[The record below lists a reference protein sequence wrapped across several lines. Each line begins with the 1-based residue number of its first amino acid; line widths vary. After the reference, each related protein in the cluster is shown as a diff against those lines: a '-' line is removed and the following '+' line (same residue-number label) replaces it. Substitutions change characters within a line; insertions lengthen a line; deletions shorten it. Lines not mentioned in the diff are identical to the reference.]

1 MFWIPFAFMLAFA
14 EESPIAEPEKVV
26 WSNEQIVQQVLP
38 ELEGTNAAMESQI
51 TAKTQ
56 FFLGTGD
63 VLSVFWQWKSERLLN
78 IAVLEMLK
86 AGILEANKERLQER
100 YPTFPFENPNGIEA
114 ASYLTAYEQK
124 WRYQNELDA
133 LDLKLIDAL
142 IRSVY
147 LYPSID
153 KDLAT
158 LETSWLDKSE
168 LLINDPTQQHIVA
181 KIVDERRK
189 VLELRDNIIAVFA
202 DPNGKQDDLI
212 VQVLS
217 EEPTGEI
224 EIEGRFQRLSI
235 LEPLAT
241 KSSLAVQVQSELQK
255 FVNLRAEQ
263 SRVELLQELS
273 DTKQNWEALIFGW
286 DLETTETKIQE
297 LSQQRKTVSK
307 VNTDLQIE
315 IIDYKLDLL
324 QRHQSSLNG
333 IQVETDL
340 KRAQEELDAARQKEL
355 EDSEDEREAKIQSE
369 IVRLKEIE
377 TKLLANESERH
388 RSIQTQIG
396 DLKLKLSDWDER
408 YDSWVLLPPLDSS
421 RRAIQLELQ
430 QVIHQLQWDLQALVS
445 EVDSNREPEI
455 ITPIVESEA
464 VRDVLKS
471 IQQAEDSTQ
480 KHIETE
486 VDSMLLLWI
495 EVHKKQDLL
504 GYFEE
509 EDNQFWSDVT
519 FEWKYLTSTF
529 QLNIDS
535 TKKTFGDVNQVL
547 GLFGLL
553 FRWFL
558 FGLAWIWMG
567 RRVDGWWLT
576 FQEWLEDQ
584 DRPEM
589 FGDFNFQMWDVSGD
603 DETSK
608 RGVLIVRPL
617 FFAVS
622 SLLLVQYIEGD
633 IPNILGSILLL
644 FVFTNLCAPMTRF
657 VTDDQSIRP
666 PLKKGLVAFV
676 WIVFGLNLL
685 KTMFFNAFYVFQSV
699 QLVHTI
705 QQFLLILWVIVQL
718 GVWYE
723 LLYKKTQQVI
733 GLERL
738 KTLMLRFSDGF
749 FGKRMRS
756 VFATCIVLV
765 DLSSKLIFWLVEHSS
780 LFGSTLARNTID
792 NRAVGDGD
800 SFDGHTWQLNW
811 DVLLRPEVDKIH
823 ADIQAMSN
831 EQGNVCGAISLIAD
845 EGMGK
850 SAILRRVLATS
861 QHSTHLLKVED
872 IIRDGQWTTTTL
884 FKWLCD
890 GLNIEPQDNVEDIC
904 DAINNLPNSLLGIDD
919 IQRVFL
925 RDVQGFEVINCL
937 FSIVQA
943 TSICHCWIVTCHQP
957 TWTFWDS
964 PSTPI
969 RTDFFRHRYTLSPW
983 SVVQIKDAFGTMIQ
997 DQGLSMDFSGLTTIA
1012 NPQGVHR
1019 AEMAFWRLLTDS
1031 TKGNPATSLYLFKQC
1046 AMKTEDPKIVG
1057 IGMFSMTQ
1065 TETLNQLDD
1074 GAGFVL
1080 ACVLMH
1086 NRCTLEELCNSLQM
1100 PQSLVVSICRDLVSL
1115 SLLFRDG
1122 LHYHIHPMWFPW
1134 VEANLAQKRFIGQRV

>member
-1 MFWIPFAFMLAFA
+1 MLWISLYIMLAFA
-14 EESPIAEPEKVV
+14 EESPAVSENVI
-26 WSNEQIVQQVLP
+26 WSNEQIVQQTLP
-38 ELEGTNAAMESQI
+38 ELEGTNAALESQI
-51 TAKTQ
+51 RAKTQ
-56 FFLGTGD
+56 FFSGTGD
-63 VLSVFWQWKSERLLN
+63 VSSVFWQWKSENLLN
-78 IAVLEMLK
+78 ITVLEMLK
-86 AGILEANKERLQER
+86 AEILEANKERLQER
-100 YPTFPFENPNGIEA
+100 YPTFPFENPNGSEA
-114 ASYLTAYEQK
+114 KAYLTAYEQK

-142 IRSVY
+142 IHSVY

-153 KDLAT
+153 NELMT
-158 LETSWLDKSE
+158 LETAWLNKSE
-168 LLINDPTQQHIVA
+168 LFIKDPTQQHIVA
-181 KIVDERRK
+181 KIVAERRK
-189 VLELRDNIIAVFA
+189 VLDLRANIVTAFSN
-202 DPNGKQDDLI
+202 PNGNQDDLI
-212 VQVLS
+212 IQVLS
-217 EEPTGEI
+217 ENPTGEI
-224 EIEGRFQRLSI
+224 EIEGRFKRLSI
-235 LEPLAT
+235 LEPLVT
-241 KSSLAVQVQSELQK
+241 ESSLTIQVQSELQK
-255 FVNLRAEQ
+255 FVTLRAEQ

-273 DTKQNWEALIFGW
+273 DTKQNWETFIFGW

-333 IQVETDL
+333 IQVEMDL

-355 EDSEDEREAKIQSE
+355 EESEDERDAKIQSE

-377 TKLLANESERH
+377 TKLLTNESERH
-388 RSIQTQIG
+388 RSIQDRMG
-396 DLKLKLSDWDER
+396 DLKLKISDWDER
-408 YDSWVLLPPLDSS
+408 YDSWVRLPPLDSS
-421 RRAIQLELQ
+421 RKSIQLELQ
-430 QVIHQLQWDLQALVS
+430 QMIHQLQWDLQALVS
-445 EVDSNREPEI
+445 EVDTSREPKV
-455 ITPIVESEA
+455 ITPLVEADA
-464 VRDVLKS
+464 VHDVLES
-471 IQQAEDSTQ
+471 IKQAEDSTR

-519 FEWKYLTSTF
+519 FEWKYLSSTL

-535 TKKTFGDVNQVL
+535 IKKLFGDVNQVF

-558 FGLAWIWMG
+558 FGLVWLWMG
-567 RRVDGWWLT
+567 RRMDAWWLT

-589 FGDFNFQMWDVSGD
+589 FGDFNFQMWDVSGG

-608 RGVLIVRPL
+608 RSVLIVRPL

-685 KTMFFNAFYVFQSV
+685 KTIFFGAFYVFQSV
-699 QLVHTI
+699 QLVNTI
-705 QQFLLILWVIVQL
+705 QQFLLFLWVIVQL

-723 LLYKKTQQVI
+723 LLHKQTEQVI

-792 NRAVGDGD
+792 NRTVGDGD
-800 SFDGHTWQLNW
+800 SFDGHAWQLNW
-811 DVLLRPEVDKIH
+811 DALLQPEVDKIH
-823 ADIQAMSN
+823 SAIKAMSN
-831 EQGNVCGAISLIAD
+831 EQGKPCGAMSLIAD

-850 SAILRRVLATS
+850 SAILRRVLTTA
-861 QHSTHLLKVED
+861 QHPNHLLKVED

-890 GLNIEPQDNVEDIC
+890 GLDIESQDNLEDIC
-904 DAINNLPNSLLGIDD
+904 AAINSLPNSLLGIDD

-943 TSICHCWIVTCHQP
+943 TSISHCWIVTCHQP

-983 SVVQIKDAFGTMIQ
+983 SVVQIKAAFSAMMQ
-997 DQGLSMDFSGLTTIA
+997 RQGLSMDFSGLTTIA

-1046 AMKTEDPKIVG
+1046 AMKTEDPKVVG

-1086 NRCTLEELCNSLQM
+1086 NRCTLDELCNSLQM
-1100 PQSLVVSICRDLVSL
+1100 PQSLIVSICRDLVSL
-1115 SLLFRDG
+1115 SLLFREG
-1122 LHYHIHPMWFPW
+1122 VHYHIHPMWFPW